1 MAFTGFDLP
10 DIGNANLDSAAER
23 RQILEYLFQLT
34 KQLRYTLNNLGEE
47 NLSDELSNT
56 IQEASKSAV
65 SVERII
71 KNVEGSVSKIRQTAN
86 AIELEVATKVGEDE
100 IISKINQSAESILI
114 QANRLNLSG
123 YVTVSSLKSGG
134 TTTIDGGRITT
145 GTVAAARIDVNN
157 LYVKHLNGA
166 DGTFSGTLS
175 AAGGTFSG
183 NLSAAGGTFSGSLSA
198 SSGTFTELTASNGAV
213 KLTGSNINICGV
225 EIGYTSYYSQVC
237 IVPPAHQTGN
247 LGTGSLAWDQC
258 VARKLYSSDGS
269 VSSYSMRKLKKDI
282 TAYPYDPT
290 AVDRLQPVTYVMR
303 SDETNTVQL
312 GLIADDVR
320 EVEPLLVGIFQ
331 DESMPG
337 PILTLDYGRVSIL
350 LINEIKAL
358 RKRVSTIEGRLAS

>member
-10 DIGNANLDSAAER
+10 DIGNSNLDSAAER

-47 NLSDELSNT
+47 NLSDELNST
-56 IQEASKSAV
+56 IHEASRSAV

-71 KNVEGSVSKIRQTAN
+71 RNVEGSVSMIQQTAN
-86 AIELEVATKVGEDE
+86 SIKLEVATKVDENE
-100 IISKINQSAESILI
+100 IISKINQTSESILI

-123 YVTVSSLKSGG
+123 YVTINSLKAGG

-166 DGTFSGTLS
+166 DGTFT
-175 AAGGTFSG
+175 
-183 NLSAAGGTFSGSLSA
+183 GSLSA
-198 SSGTFTELTASNGAV
+198 ASGTFTELTASNGAV
-213 KLTGSNINICGV
+213 KFTGNNINICGV
-225 EIGYTSYYSQVC
+225 EIGYVSYYSQVC
-237 IVPPAHQTGN
+237 VVPPAHQTGN
-247 LGTGSLAWDQC
+247 VGTGSLAWDQC
-258 VARKLYSSDGS
+258 VAKNLYSSGGG
-269 VSSYSMRKLKKDI
+269 VNSYSMRKLKKDI
-282 TAYPYDPT
+282 LNYPYDPT
-290 AVDRLQPVTYVMR
+290 AVDRLQPVTYIMR
-303 SDETNTVQL
+303 NDDTNTIHL

-320 EVEPLLVGIFQ
+320 EVEPLLVSSFQ

-337 PILTLDYGRVSIL
+337 SVLTLDYSRVSVL

-358 RKRVSTIEGRLAS
+358 RKRVSSLEGRFAS

>member
-10 DIGNANLDSAAER
+10 DIGNSNLNSAAER

-47 NLSDELSNT
+47 NLSDELNST
-56 IQEASKSAV
+56 IHEASRSAV

-71 KNVEGSVSKIRQTAN
+71 RNVEGSVSMIQQTAN
-86 AIELEVATKVGEDE
+86 SIKLEVATKVDENE
-100 IISKINQSAESILI
+100 IISKINQTSESILI

-123 YVTVSSLKSGG
+123 YVTINSLKAGG

-145 GTVAAARIDVNN
+145 GTVSAARIDVNN

-175 AAGGTFSG
+175 AA
-183 NLSAAGGTFSGSLSA
+183 
-198 SSGTFTELTASNGAV
+198 SGTFTELTASNGAV
-213 KLTGSNINICGV
+213 KFTGNNINICGV
-225 EIGYTSYYSQVC
+225 EIGYVSYYSQVC
-237 IVPPAHQTGN
+237 VVPPAHQTGN
-247 LGTGSLAWDQC
+247 VGTGSLAWDQC
-258 VARKLYSSDGS
+258 VAKNLYSSGGG
-269 VSSYSMRKLKKDI
+269 VNSYSMRKLKKDI
-282 TAYPYDPT
+282 LNYPYDPT
-290 AVDRLQPVTYVMR
+290 AVDRLQPVTYIMR
-303 SDETNTVQL
+303 NDDTSTIHL

-320 EVEPLLVGIFQ
+320 EVEPLLVSSFQ

-337 PILTLDYGRVSIL
+337 SVLTLDYSRVSVL

-358 RKRVSTIEGRLAS
+358 RKRVSSLEGRFAS

>member
-10 DIGNANLDSAAER
+10 DIGNSNLNSAAER

-47 NLSDELSNT
+47 NLSDELNST
-56 IQEASKSAV
+56 IHEASRSAV

-71 KNVEGSVSKIRQTAN
+71 RNVEGSVSMIQQTAN
-86 AIELEVATKVGEDE
+86 SIKLEVATKVDENE
-100 IISKINQSAESILI
+100 IISKNNQTSESILI

-123 YVTVSSLKSGG
+123 YVTINSLKAGG

-145 GTVAAARIDVNN
+145 GTVSAARIDVNN

-175 AAGGTFSG
+175 AA
-183 NLSAAGGTFSGSLSA
+183 
-198 SSGTFTELTASNGAV
+198 SGTFTELTASNGAV
-213 KLTGSNINICGV
+213 KFTGNNINICGV
-225 EIGYTSYYSQVC
+225 EIGYVSYYSQVC
-237 IVPPAHQTGN
+237 VVPPAHQTGN
-247 LGTGSLAWDQC
+247 VGTGSLAWDQC
-258 VARKLYSSDGS
+258 VAKNLYSSGGG
-269 VSSYSMRKLKKDI
+269 VNSYSMRKLKKDI
-282 TAYPYDPT
+282 LNYPYDPT
-290 AVDRLQPVTYVMR
+290 AVDRLQPVTYIMR
-303 SDETNTVQL
+303 NDDTNTIHL

-320 EVEPLLVGIFQ
+320 EVEPLLVSSFQ

-337 PILTLDYGRVSIL
+337 SVLTLDYSRVSVL

-358 RKRVSTIEGRLAS
+358 RKRVSSLEGRFAS

>member
-10 DIGNANLDSAAER
+10 DIGNSNLNSAAER

-47 NLSDELSNT
+47 NLSDELNST
-56 IQEASKSAV
+56 IHEASRSAV

-71 KNVEGSVSKIRQTAN
+71 RNVEGSVSMIQQTAN
-86 AIELEVATKVGEDE
+86 SIKLEVATKVDENE
-100 IISKINQSAESILI
+100 IISKINQTSESILI

-123 YVTVSSLKSGG
+123 YVTINSLKAGG

-145 GTVAAARIDVNN
+145 GTVSAARIDVNN

-175 AAGGTFSG
+175 AA
-183 NLSAAGGTFSGSLSA
+183 
-198 SSGTFTELTASNGAV
+198 SGTFTELTASNGAV
-213 KLTGSNINICGV
+213 KFTGNNINICGV
-225 EIGYTSYYSQVC
+225 EIGYVSYYSQVC
-237 IVPPAHQTGN
+237 VVPPAHQTGN
-247 LGTGSLAWDQC
+247 VGTGSLAWDQC
-258 VARKLYSSDGS
+258 VAKNLYSSGGG
-269 VSSYSMRKLKKDI
+269 VNSYSMRKLKKDI
-282 TAYPYDPT
+282 LNYPYDPT
-290 AVDRLQPVTYVMR
+290 AVDRLQPVTYIMR
-303 SDETNTVQL
+303 NDDTNTIHL

-320 EVEPLLVGIFQ
+320 EVEPLLVSSFQ

-337 PILTLDYGRVSIL
+337 SVLTLDYSRVSVL

-358 RKRVSTIEGRLAS
+358 RKRVSSLEGRFAS